1 MLVPKGRRCVGVGIP
16 GVTAEAVSS
25 RPRPAAA
32 GGAVPLRKR
41 PTAVG
46 SAVRLKSAV
55 EACLLPRGAAV
66 SMLGSLGLPLRCL
79 LLGPI
84 PAAAGGAVPL
94 CRRLTTGASAVW
106 WKFAYHQAPIV
117 ILHPCMGQHDKIAP
131 RGAVQWPLTEFGK
144 WDHSSL
150 GFQ

>member
-1 MLVPKGRRCVGVGIP
+1 M
-16 GVTAEAVSS
+16 
-25 RPRPAAA
+25 A

-41 PTAVG
+41 STAVR
-46 SAVRLKSAV
+46 SAVWWKSAV

-117 ILHPCMGQHDKIAP
+117 ILYPCMGQHDKIAP
-131 RGAVQWPLTEFGK
+131 RGSRTVAI
-144 WDHSSL
+144 D
-150 GFQ
+150 